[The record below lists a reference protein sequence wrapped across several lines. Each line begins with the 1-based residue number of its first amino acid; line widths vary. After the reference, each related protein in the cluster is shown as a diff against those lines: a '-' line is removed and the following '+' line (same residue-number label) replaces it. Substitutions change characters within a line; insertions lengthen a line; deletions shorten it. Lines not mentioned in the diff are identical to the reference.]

1 MNDKTNSSP
10 NGRLFVIS
18 GPSGS
23 GKSTL
28 SREVIKRTN
37 ARLSISATTR
47 KPGPREVN
55 GKDYFFISEKE
66 FQAKIN
72 AGEFLEYARV
82 FENYYGT
89 PARQVLQM
97 LEKGQSVVL
106 EIDVQGAAQVFQRFP
121 LAIGILILPP
131 SREELQKRLY
141 DRRRDDPE
149 IIARRLAK
157 ADAEIDQARL
167 CENFKYTVINDDLN
181 EAIARVVMIISQVP

>member
-167 CENFKYTVINDDLN
+167 CENFKFTVINDDLN